1 VVRAIADTLDVSYA
15 EARAFYKPVRDWLA
29 QTGETLSRA
38 AVERHPR
45 AVAKIATGV
54 QQVKAAE
61 TELHRIQQKKAVEP
75 VPAPPEAAREVEE
88 WEVTVKYTV
97 RGHGKHHGE
106 VVDVTLRLIGRP
118 GERWDNAK
126 VRAAAWYA
134 MRHGA
139 DSLKEF
145 SLEAVDWYNTR
156 RSGAVREYRYE
167 GSDRDTALDNAR
179 GIFNTVG
186 MRGLRVALVE

>member
-1 VVRAIADTLDVSYA
+1 
-15 EARAFYKPVRDWLA
+15 
-29 QTGETLSRA
+29 
-38 AVERHPR
+38 
-45 AVAKIATGV
+45 
-54 QQVKAAE
+54 
-61 TELHRIQQKKAVEP
+61 
-75 VPAPPEAAREVEE
+75 
-88 WEVTVKYTV
+88 
-97 RGHGKHHGE
+97 

-156 RSGAVREYRYE
+156 RSGAVQEYRYE
-167 GSDRDTALDNAR
+167 GSDRDTALENAR

-186 MRGLRVALVE
+186 MGGLRVALVE

>member
-1 VVRAIADTLDVSYA
+1 MACVCEGSAPWEQNKKVFVQCLSYGAGGARMPWAVADTQWMP
-15 EARAFYKPVRDWLA
+15 KP
-29 QTGETLSRA
+29 
-38 AVERHPR
+38 
-45 AVAKIATGV
+45 
-54 QQVKAAE
+54 
-61 TELHRIQQKKAVEP
+61 
-75 VPAPPEAAREVEE
+75 EE

-97 RGHGKHHGE
+97 KGHGKHHGE

-156 RSGAVREYRYE
+156 RSGAVQDYRYE
-167 GSDRDTALDNAR
+167 GGDRDTALENAR
-179 GIFNTVG
+179 GIFHTVG
-186 MRGLRVALVE
+186 MGGLRVALVE